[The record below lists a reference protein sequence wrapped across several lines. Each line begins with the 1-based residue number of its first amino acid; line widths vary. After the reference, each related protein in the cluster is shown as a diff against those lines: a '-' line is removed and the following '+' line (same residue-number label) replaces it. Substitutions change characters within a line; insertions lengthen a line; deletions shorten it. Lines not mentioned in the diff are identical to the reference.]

1 MKIDEIKKNVSE
13 LYSNTQDIYNF
24 FFDLFKKD
32 VEKEIKKGTLNKY
45 LIDDHFIAVTSYNCT
60 IYMIKEM
67 VKHEDLFKT
76 KLDMTNYELSRMD
89 LDLMWKRLLRH
100 KGGITRHRMEKQIVK
115 DIIDNIFINSDI

>member
-1 MKIDEIKKNVSE
+1 
-13 LYSNTQDIYNF
+13 
-24 FFDLFKKD
+24 
-32 VEKEIKKGTLNKY
+32 
-45 LIDDHFIAVTSYNCT
+45 
-60 IYMIKEM
+60 M

-89 LDLMWKRLLRH
+89 LDLMWMRLLRH